1 MKRISSSLS
10 QKRLGLPLVV
20 AGLVSA
26 MVVAGLA
33 GAWLRAHWN
42 QPATLGEA
50 QQRAIVDLAKRN
62 SNYIRGNVDQ
72 LASRVGDLQARL
84 IEIEGLGRR
93 VAKAADVSYTDPEI
107 QASLASMRREAADG
121 PAPYP
126 ARLGSSEGLGREL
139 DALQQQIALQKDRFA
154 MLDLALTRRA
164 AVEASLPTY
173 SPVNYPALSSSFGWR
188 QNPVTGRYAMHD
200 GLDFS
205 APRGTPIRAASGG
218 VVTEAGAAGAYGKMV
233 EINHGNGFVTRY
245 AHASQLDVNVGDIVE
260 KGQLIGNVGSTGRST
275 GPHLHFEVRLA
286 GHPLNPDLF
295 LVKAPSASTTVAD
308 ASKQVNIMTEVR

>member
-1 MKRISSSLS
+1 MKRISSSLGH
-10 QKRLGLPLVV
+10 KRLGLPLVV
-20 AGLVSA
+20 AGLVIA
-26 MVVAGLA
+26 MVVAGMA
-33 GAWLRAHWN
+33 GAWLQAHRN

-50 QQRAIVDLAKRN
+50 QQRAIVDLAERN
-62 SNYIRGNVDQ
+62 SDYIRGNVGQ

-84 IEIEGLGRR
+84 IEMEGLGRR

-107 QASLASMRREAADG
+107 QASLASMRHGVADD

-126 ARLGSSEGLGREL
+126 ARLGSSEGIGREL
-139 DALQQQIALQKDRFA
+139 DALQRQITLQKDRFA
-154 MLDLALTRRA
+154 MLDFALTRRA

-173 SPVNYPALSSSFGWR
+173 PPVNYPALSSSFGWR

-218 VVTEAGAAGAYGKMV
+218 VVTEAGAAGGYGKMV

-245 AHASQLDVNVGDIVE
+245 AHASRLDVNVGDIVE

-295 LVKAPSASTTVAD
+295 LVRPQSAPTTVAD